1 MKTETKGL
9 TGSSRS
15 TKVRK
20 TLLIA
25 VVSIL
30 TIVVC
35 FAGYSVISLYNS
47 LRSMNKNAGGTEN
60 AGATASTLNLRER
73 VNILVVGV
81 DSRATNDPG
90 RADSIMLIGL
100 DPVSRTM
107 SVMSIPRDS
116 HVNIPGHGYDKIN
129 ATVNS
134 DYFSK
139 DGGIDLLEKTVEAM
153 IPGIKINYYA
163 KANFAGFE
171 TVIDALGGVTI
182 NVEKA
187 MYYKAVDTF
196 INLKPGIQHMD
207 GKTALEYARFRHDAI
222 GDFFSSSNGEE
233 YGRVV
238 RQKALFKAIVAQTT
252 SLRNVWKLPPVIR
265 AVENAVVTD
274 LLPNDM
280 LRIALAF
287 KNASDKEVTTIPFPG
302 EPGDIEGTSY
312 IIPDLDALRSKIAPL
327 FSPLVPSN

>member
-1 MKTETKGL
+1 L
-9 TGSSRS
+9 
-15 TKVRK
+15 V
-20 TLLIA
+20 
-25 VVSIL
+25 
-30 TIVVC
+30 IVVC
-35 FAGYSVISLYNS
+35 FAGYSVISLYSS
-47 LRSMNKNAGGTEN
+47 LRSINPN
-60 AGATASTLNLRER
+60 AGATTSTLNLRER

-116 HVNIPGHGYDKIN
+116 RVSVPGHGYDKIN
-129 ATVNS
+129 ATTNP
-134 DYFSK
+134 DYFS

-153 IPGIKINYYA
+153 IPGIKLNYYA
-163 KANFAGFE
+163 KADFAGFVQ
-171 TVIDALGGVTI
+171 VIDALGGVTI

-187 MYYKAVDTF
+187 MYYKAEDAL
-196 INLKPGIQHMD
+196 IDLKPGVQHMD
-207 GKTALEYARFRHDAI
+207 GKTALEYVRFRHDAI
-222 GDFFSSSNGEE
+222 GDFGSSNGEE
-233 YGRVV
+233 LGRVV
-238 RQKALFKAIVAQTT
+238 RQKALLKAIVAQTIA
-252 SLRNVWKLPPVIR
+252 LRNVWKLPPVIR

-302 EPGDIEGTSY
+302 EPGDVDGTSY
-312 IIPDLDALRSKIAPL
+312 VIPDLDALRAKIAPL
-327 FSPLVPSN
+327 FSPVVPSNQEP